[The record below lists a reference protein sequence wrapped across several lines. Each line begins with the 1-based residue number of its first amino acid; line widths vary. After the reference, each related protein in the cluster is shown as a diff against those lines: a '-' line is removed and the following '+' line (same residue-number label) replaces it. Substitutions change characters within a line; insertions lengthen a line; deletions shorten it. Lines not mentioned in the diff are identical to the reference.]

1 MPTIYDTTY
10 ELPDEL
16 TDNWQGAEEI
26 EAEANLYWL
35 LKRLPKRQREV
46 VELTLEGFSEREVAD
61 KLDISRRS
69 VRTYKKRCRPILVGI

>member
-1 MPTIYDTTY
+1 MTIFDTTY

-35 LKRLPKRQREV
+35 LKRLPIKE
-46 VELTLEGFSEREVAD
+46 
-61 KLDISRRS
+61 RS
-69 VRTYKKRCRPILVGI
+69 VVKLYLKGYTQKEIAEKLGTYQRDVSRTLKKCLKYS

>member
-1 MPTIYDTTY
+1 MSTIYDTTY

-35 LKRLPKRQREV
+35 LKRLPEK
-46 VELTLEGFSEREVAD
+46 EGSVL
-61 KLDISRRS
+61 KLYIKGYTQKEIAEKLGINQSNISRLL
-69 VRTYKKRCRPILVGI
+69 KRIKYT

>member
-1 MPTIYDTTY
+1 MTIYDVTY

-35 LKRLPKRQREV
+35 LKRLPIKERSV
-46 VELTLEGFSEREVAD
+46 V
-61 KLDISRRS
+61 KLYLKGYTQKEIAEKLGINQSNISRLL
-69 VRTYKKRCRPILVGI
+69 KRIKYT